1 MTVIIYAILTTLA
14 LIGVIELGKF
24 KTKPIAALILTAIA
38 FIYVG
43 FAGNEVTA
51 LTIAGIQGSVFL
63 LIAYL
68 GLRRNSLFLPIG
80 LVLHALWDILYLY
93 AFQNDHTP
101 AEYEWYCVCVD
112 SGLAV
117 YFYWKLS
124 SKKSLI

>member
-1 MTVIIYAILTTLA
+1 MTVITYAILTTLA

-24 KTKPIAALILTAIA
+24 ETKPIAALILTAIA

-43 FAGNEVTA
+43 FAGN
-51 LTIAGIQGSVFL
+51 
-63 LIAYL
+63 
-68 GLRRNSLFLPIG
+68 
-80 LVLHALWDILYLY
+80 
-93 AFQNDHTP
+93 DHTP
-101 AEYEWYCVCVD
+101 AEYEWYCVWVD